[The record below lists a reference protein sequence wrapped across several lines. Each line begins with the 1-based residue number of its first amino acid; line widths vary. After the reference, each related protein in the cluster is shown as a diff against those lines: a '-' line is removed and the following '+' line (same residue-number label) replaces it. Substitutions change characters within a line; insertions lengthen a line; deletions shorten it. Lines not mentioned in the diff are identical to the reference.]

1 MDFTAKLKHV
11 PFIGYL
17 LILFNSTLVMI
28 VSFIVKILD
37 AVDPFIIA
45 LIRSSVI
52 FLLASVRCLMKRL
65 NPFPAKNI
73 TLQLFFRGFL
83 GSFGL
88 LGKFYAL
95 RHMALGD
102 STIIFTSV
110 PLFET
115 FFARIFLKEPCGPFE
130 ILLLTVCLLG
140 IILVIRPDSIFGV
153 EDSLVLSEQSV
164 HYNSPLGIVAALVS
178 VFGQSTSGVLN
189 RSLKDVP
196 VNIITWWS
204 GMCIS
209 ISAAIACV
217 IFDVDWVSSFTPK
230 LGWSIFIGM
239 ISYVAVCTNSLI
251 YRFEEAGIS
260 SLLRK
265 VTDVLLGYGVQVIYF
280 GDLPSITTS
289 LGVMIIVVSVIFSGF
304 RKIVS
309 NKMLFN
315 FKVRRFL
322 FCIIETSE
330 EVKKQSQIEEG
341 QKDETT
347 SS

>member
-73 TLQLFFRGFL
+73 TVQLFFRGFL

-204 GMCIS
+204 G
-209 ISAAIACV
+209 
-217 IFDVDWVSSFTPK
+217 
-230 LGWSIFIGM
+230 
-239 ISYVAVCTNSLI
+239 
-251 YRFEEAGIS
+251 
-260 SLLRK
+260 
-265 VTDVLLGYGVQVIYF
+265 
-280 GDLPSITTS
+280 
-289 LGVMIIVVSVIFSGF
+289 
-304 RKIVS
+304 
-309 NKMLFN
+309 
-315 FKVRRFL
+315 
-322 FCIIETSE
+322 
-330 EVKKQSQIEEG
+330 
-341 QKDETT
+341 
-347 SS
+347 

>member
-17 LILFNSTLVMI
+17 LVLFNSTLGMI

-52 FLLASVRCLMKRL
+52 FLLASDHSDYSENSMPSDTWLL
-65 NPFPAKNI
+65 G
-73 TLQLFFRGFL
+73 TLQLFF
-83 GSFGL
+83 
-88 LGKFYAL
+88 
-95 RHMALGD
+95 
-102 STIIFTSV
+102 TSI

-115 FFARIFLKEPCGPFE
+115 FFARIFLKEPC
-130 ILLLTVCLLG
+130 
-140 IILVIRPDSIFGV
+140 VIRPDSIFGV

-204 GMCIS
+204 GICIG

-217 IFDVDWVSSFTPK
+217 IFDVDWVSSFTPN

-239 ISYVAVCTNSLI
+239 MSY
-251 YRFEEAGIS
+251 
-260 SLLRK
+260 

-309 NKMLFN
+309 KKMLFN